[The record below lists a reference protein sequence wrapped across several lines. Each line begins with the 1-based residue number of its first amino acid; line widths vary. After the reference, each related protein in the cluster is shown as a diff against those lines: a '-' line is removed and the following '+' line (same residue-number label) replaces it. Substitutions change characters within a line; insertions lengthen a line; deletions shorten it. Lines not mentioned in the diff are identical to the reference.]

1 MGYHARGHP
10 LSSESI
16 NHYLQHTLREDF
28 TSPNPEV
35 RKGAIY
41 ALGRLG
47 SGPDVL
53 TILRN
58 VAAEDDDPEVRYT
71 AKKALNYWEGVLTD
85 QTSTRVRV
93 EVTDAGGGLDLA
105 RLEKALGS
113 ANAGEQIAGVIEA
126 VKLGDPACLAPIAGL
141 LDHEQD
147 PWVLSMAIK
156 ATGSL
161 GGPEAAERLA
171 PFLDHDNHRVVA
183 NTIEALEML
192 PDPDIATRLA
202 RFLDSDD
209 NRVRANAVKALH
221 PHLPDQAIA
230 TLRQMAVNHRP
241 WMRASAI
248 YCLKVLDDDRCR
260 QILYEMTSKEY
271 ADELMRELLD
281 AVVAQGDAD
290 AVGLLGW
297 MAEGE
302 GERAHKAETACKVL
316 ADKLGLTL
324 NQVADRVTRHRE
336 QVAATQGQASGMF
349 TVGDLDDDED
359 EGAPRGP
366 AEPMKASPVSGYGVH
381 SEAAR
386 PPIEDPGSKVFLAVA
401 VGLALFAGVYG
412 GYRLMFDPPKIP
424 EATRPTGPTGDGVR

>member
-1 MGYHARGHP
+1 M
-10 LSSESI
+10 SSESI

-47 SGPDVL
+47 TGADVL

-71 AKKALNYWEGVLTD
+71 AKKALNYWEGVLSE
-85 QTSTRVRV
+85 QASEPIRV
-93 EVTDAGGGLDLA
+93 EITDAGGGLDVA

-113 ANAGEQIAGVIEA
+113 PKAGEQIAAVIEA
-126 VKLGDPACLAPIAGL
+126 VKLGDPACLAPIAAL
-141 LDHEQD
+141 LDAEQD

-161 GGPEAAERLA
+161 GGPEAAGRLA
-171 PFLDHDNHRVVA
+171 PFLDHPNHRVVA
-183 NTIEALEML
+183 NAIEALEML
-192 PDPDIATRLA
+192 PDPEIATRLA

-248 YCLKVLDDDRCR
+248 YCLKVLDDERCR
-260 QILYEMTSKEY
+260 HILYEMTSKEY

-281 AVVAQGDAD
+281 AVVAQGDEV
-290 AVGLLGW
+290 AVGMLGW

-302 GERAHKAETACKVL
+302 GERAQQAGTACKVL
-316 ADKLGLTL
+316 ADKLGVGLARVEELT
-324 NQVADRVTRHRE
+324 ARHRE

-349 TVGDLDDDED
+349 SVGDLDAED
-359 EGAPRGP
+359 EPAPTPAGP
-366 AEPMKASPVSGYGVH
+366 ARPMKAAPISGYGAA
-381 SEAAR
+381 SESAA

-401 VGLALFAGVYG
+401 VGLALFTGVYG
-412 GYRLMFDPPKIP
+412 GYRLMFDPPRIP
-424 EATRPTGPTGDGVR
+424 EVTRPVGDGVR

>member
-1 MGYHARGHP
+1 MGYHSSGPP
-10 LSSESI
+10 LSSDSI

-53 TILRN
+53 VILRN

-71 AKKALNYWEGVLTD
+71 AKKALNYWEGVLTE
-85 QTSTRVRV
+85 QSSEPIRV
-93 EVTDAGGGLDLA
+93 EIRDAGGGLDLGK
-105 RLEKALGS
+105 LEATLGS
-113 ANAGEQIAGVIEA
+113 AKAGEQIAGVIEA
-126 VKLGDPACLAPIAGL
+126 VKLGDPACLAPIADL
-141 LDHEQD
+141 LDQEQD

-171 PFLDHDNHRVVA
+171 PFLEHGNHRVVA

-192 PDPDIATRLA
+192 PDPEIATRLA
-202 RFLDSDD
+202 PFLDSDD

-221 PHLPDQAIA
+221 PHLPDQTVA

-248 YCLKVLDDDRCR
+248 YCLKVLDDERCR
-260 QILYEMTSKEY
+260 HILYEMTSKEY

-281 AVVAQGDAD
+281 AVVAQGDEA

-302 GERAHKAETACKVL
+302 GERAQKAETASKVL

-324 NQVADRVTRHRE
+324 DQVQELITRHRE

-349 TVGDLDDDED
+349 EVGNLDDDED
-359 EGAPRGP
+359 VAPPKGP
-366 AEPMKASPVSGYGVH
+366 AQAMKASAVGGYGVRV
-381 SEAAR
+381 ETAD
-386 PPIEDPGSKVFLAVA
+386 PPVEDPGSKVFLAVA
-401 VGLALFAGVYG
+401 VGLALFAGIYG

-424 EATRPTGPTGDGVR
+424 QPVRTTGDGVR